1 MSRPTLSE
9 YEIEQARVRRMQ
21 DQAAD
26 AYDRKYDGDV
36 VPLEPCAIP
45 DELRTPATLGL
56 AGRARA
62 TGCQDEYDNALE
74 ARYGE
79 GW

>member
-1 MSRPTLSE
+1 MSWPTLSE

-26 AYDRKYDGDV
+26 AYDRKYGDEAPV
-36 VPLEPCAIP
+36 LEPCRIH
-45 DELRTPATLGL
+45 DELRTPATLGI

-62 TGCQDEYDNALE
+62 EGCEDAYDNALE

>member
-1 MSRPTLSE
+1 MSRPTLGE

-26 AYDRKYDGDV
+26 AYDRKYGDDV
-36 VPLEPCAIP
+36 VPLEPCRIP
-45 DELRTPATLGL
+45 GELRTPATLGL

-62 TGCQDEYDNALE
+62 AGCEDAYDNAME

>member
-1 MSRPTLSE
+1 VRRATLSE
-9 YEIEQARVRRMQ
+9 YEIELARVRRAQ

-26 AYDRKYDGDV
+26 EYDRLHGDD
-36 VPLEPCAIP
+36 VPALEPCRIP

-56 AGRARA
+56 IGQARA
-62 TGCQDEYDNALE
+62 AGCQDAYDNAME